1 MEACVKLID
10 KAWVLPQE
18 SLQASLDLIE
28 TERRLLRSGSGEDDL
43 SNSEL
48 LGPYDGKVIAELLW
62 GLFETT
68 VKLEGAQ
75 DRKAIHTLAL
85 LVAESLTMDS

>member
-28 TERRLLRSGSGEDDL
+28 TERRLLREDDL

-75 DRKAIHTLAL
+75 DRKAIHKLAL

>member
-48 LGPYDGKVIAELLW
+48 LGPYDGKVIAELRQIY
-62 GLFETT
+62 GLS
-68 VKLEGAQ
+68 
-75 DRKAIHTLAL
+75 DDTLYENTDL
-85 LVAESLTMDS
+85 MGLKCFSSDSYVM

>member
-1 MEACVKLID
+1 M
-10 KAWVLPQE
+10 
-18 SLQASLDLIE
+18 
-28 TERRLLRSGSGEDDL
+28 GSVAH
-43 SNSEL
+43 NIRFQL
-48 LGPYDGKVIAELLW
+48 LGDDGKVIAELLW

-75 DRKAIHTLAL
+75 DRKAIHKLAL

>member
-68 VKLEGAQ
+68 VKLEVPKTGKQ
-75 DRKAIHTLAL
+75 FTSWPFSWRR
-85 LVAESLTMDS
+85 V

>member
-28 TERRLLRSGSGEDDL
+28 TERRLLRSGSGED
-43 SNSEL
+43 E

-75 DRKAIHTLAL
+75 DRKAIHKLAL